1 MVLTIAGSILVTIPL
16 KLVGTAAHQALLSI
30 LRRPLLYL
38 ALLLPGLSLS
48 LRPSRSHLNGGGAVG
63 HLGQR
68 HCRRARLVGSLALS
82 WYVSNFGNHNAADG
96 SVVAVIVHLIVL
108 AGAEINAETDIRPPA
123 TTPVTLKRPGET
135 RRAWPTKLDKRKRED
150 RTISATSRC
159 APTNRKDDPHAS
171 KHIR

>member
-30 LRRPLLYL
+30 LRWPLLYL

-82 WYVSNFGNHNAADG
+82 WYVSNFGNHNAAYG
-96 SVVAVIVHLIVL
+96 SVVAVIVHHHR
-108 AGAEINAETDIRPPA
+108 ARWCRDQRRNGHQTACDSTSDAEKARGY
-123 TTPVTLKRPGET
+123 PGGRMADEIGQAKT
-135 RRAWPTKLDKRKRED
+135 
-150 RTISATSRC
+150 
-159 APTNRKDDPHAS
+159 
-171 KHIR
+171 